1 MQVRYEHIKKITLE
15 FAQEVEDEHLI
26 LLKSQVVVLTI
37 NFSVDMQL
45 NLIMWYILHLM
56 WDNYLF
62 LGHFGVN
69 LIIPIQLSS

>member
-1 MQVRYEHIKKITLE
+1 MLFSREFKFAGARLLIFFHMQVRYEHIKKITLE

-56 WDNYLF
+56 
-62 LGHFGVN
+62 
-69 LIIPIQLSS
+69 